1 MYFVQIAL
9 AFIFVLGTA
18 VVLHEFGHFLVAK
31 LFKIRV
37 ETFSV
42 GFGPRLIGFKWGTTD
57 YRISA
62 IPLGGYVK
70 LGGDESNAAIEGA
83 GSDEIPPEEQFS
95 LRPRYQRIL
104 VALGGPIMN
113 ILTALAVPFMV
124 ALLYGVAVEP
134 SSPVV
139 SQLLKDGA
147 AQEAGIQV
155 NDRIVSLNGQENP
168 TWDDIND
175 AAVLV
180 TTPPTPISMVV
191 ERNGQRVP
199 INITPKVVKFGS
211 DNVGELGMIPDYGI
225 VPVIIGEVDTSKPGS
240 QAGLKPNDRILA
252 INGEALRNRNQ
263 ATQLIRAIQE
273 PTVKLT
279 IERDG
284 QKQELTSGL
293 IKVKDENGRDIS
305 QVGVNLKDDL
315 PRTRVGPV
323 TALTYAVG
331 ENVRIMKLTGKALGQ
346 VFAGQRKARDTV
358 SGPIGIA
365 TYAAQ
370 AASIGFGAVITLL
383 AGLSL
388 SLGIFNLLPIPV
400 LDGGAIFMILLE
412 AVLGL
417 VGMKLTV
424 TIRERIQQ
432 VGFVLLLLLMGF
444 VITNDIIKQAVN
456 LREKNAPPPVAA
468 PAPVTVPPA
477 PASPAPSGSP
487 VAPAPQK

>member
-1 MYFVQIAL
+1 MYWLTWAL
-9 AFIFVLGTA
+9 AFFFVLGSA
-18 VVLHEFGHFLVAK
+18 VVLHEFGHFIIAK
-31 LFKIRV
+31 FFKIRV
-37 ETFSV
+37 EVFSF
-42 GFGPRLIGFKWGTTD
+42 GFGPTLLHYQWGQTD

-83 GSDEIPPEEQFS
+83 GADDIPAHEQFS

-104 VALGGPIMN
+104 VGLGGPIMN
-113 ILTALAVPFMV
+113 ILTALAVPFLV

-134 SSPVV
+134 SSPTV
-139 SQLLKDGA
+139 SQILKDSA

-155 NDRIVSLNGQENP
+155 NDRIVAINGQANP
-168 TWDDIND
+168 TWDDVTD

-180 TTPPTPISMVV
+180 TTPPTPIALVV

-199 INITPKVVKFGS
+199 VTITPKVVKFGS
-211 DNVGELGMIPDYGI
+211 DSVGDLGIIPDYGV

-240 QAGLKPNDRILA
+240 QAGLKPNDRIVA
-252 INGEALRNRNQ
+252 INGEPLRNRNQ

-284 QKQELTSGL
+284 QKQEVTSGL
-293 IKVKDENGRDIS
+293 IKVKDENGRDVS

-315 PRTRVGPV
+315 PRTRVGIFS
-323 TALTYAVG
+323 AFGYAVG

-370 AASIGFGAVITLL
+370 AASLGFGAVLTLL

-400 LDGGAIFMILLE
+400 LDGGGIFLIIIE
-412 AVLGL
+412 
-417 VGMKLTV
+417 TV
-424 TIRERIQQ
+424 MGWFGGKVTVKFRERYQQ
-432 VGFVLLLLLMGF
+432 VGFVVVVLLMGF

-456 LREKNAPPPVAA
+456 YKERNAPPPAAA
-468 PAPVTVPPA
+468 PSPVTVPPA
-477 PASPAPSGSP
+477 PASPAATA
-487 VAPAPQK
+487 APAPQK

>member
-1 MYFVQIAL
+1 MFWLISGL
-9 AFIFVLGTA
+9 AFIFVLGAA
-18 VVLHEFGHFLVAK
+18 VVLHEFGHFIVAK

-42 GFGPRLIGFKWGTTD
+42 GFGPRLLGFKLGTTD

-62 IPLGGYVK
+62 VPLGGYVK

-83 GSDEIPPEEQFS
+83 GSDEIPAHEQFS
-95 LRPRYQRIL
+95 LRPKYQRIL
-104 VALGGPIMN
+104 VALGGPVMN
-113 ILTALAVPFMV
+113 ILTALAVPFLV

-134 SSPVV
+134 SSPTVN
-139 SQLLKDGA
+139 QILKDSA

-155 NDRIVSLNGQENP
+155 NDRIVSINGVENP
-168 TWDDIND
+168 TWDDVTD

-180 TTPPTPISMVV
+180 TEPPTPIALVV
-191 ERNGQRVP
+191 ERNGQRIP
-199 INITPKVVKFGS
+199 ITVTPKVFKIGS
-211 DNVGELGMIPDYGI
+211 DKIGDLGIIPDYGV
-225 VPVIIGEVDTSKPGS
+225 VPVIIGEVDTSRPGGK
-240 QAGLKPNDRILA
+240 AGIQPNDRLLA
-252 INGEALRNRNQ
+252 INGEPLRNRNQ
-263 ATQLIRAIQE
+263 ATQLIRAIKE

-279 IERDG
+279 IERNG

-293 IKVKDENGRDIS
+293 DKVKDDNGNEIS

-323 TALTYAVG
+323 SALTYAVG

-365 TYAAQ
+365 TYASQ
-370 AASIGFGAVITLL
+370 AAQLGFGAVITLL

-412 AVLGL
+412 SVLGL

-456 LREKNAPPPVAA
+456 YREKNAPPPAAA
-468 PAPVTVPPA
+468 PSPVTVPPA
-477 PASPAPSGSP
+477 PASPAATAP
-487 VAPAPQK
+487 PAPQK